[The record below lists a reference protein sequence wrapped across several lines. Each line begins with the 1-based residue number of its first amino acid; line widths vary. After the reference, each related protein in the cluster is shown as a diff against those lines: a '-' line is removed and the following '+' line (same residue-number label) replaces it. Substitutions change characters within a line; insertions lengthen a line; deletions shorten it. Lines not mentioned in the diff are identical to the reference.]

1 MNDGR
6 RVAVTGASGL
16 VGRAICARLTREGY
30 SVVRIGRAHRDAAPD
45 VVWNPAAGEIDAAAL
60 DGVSAVVHLAGETI
74 GQRWTSS
81 VRRRIL
87 ESRVDGTSLIART
100 IAALR
105 APPAVLIS
113 ASAVGFY
120 GDRGDETVDERDP
133 RGSGFLA
140 DVVQAWE
147 AAAEPARAAGIVV
160 THSRFGVEIAPDGG
174 MLERQLPIV
183 RLGAG
188 GRIGSGRQWL
198 SWISRTDIARAVAF
212 LVKASLGG
220 PVNVTAPSPVTN
232 EEFTRLLASALHR
245 PAVAAV
251 PAFAIRLA
259 FGQMG
264 EETVLAGQ
272 RVVPTR
278 LLDAGFAFEHPM
290 LDQAFRTELGRQER
304 QAP

>member
-1 MNDGR
+1 MNEGR

-16 VGRAICARLTREGY
+16 VGQAISGRLKSEGY
-30 SVVRIGRAHRDAAPD
+30 SVVSIGRAHADSSPD
-45 VVWNPAAGEIDAAAL
+45 VVWNPATGEIHANGL
-60 DGVSAVVHLAGETI
+60 EGVSAVVHLAGETI
-74 GQRWTSS
+74 GQRWTNG

-87 ESRVDGTSLIART
+87 ESRVQGTALIART
-100 IAALR
+100 VASLR
-105 APPAVLIS
+105 ARPPVLIC

-120 GDRGDETVDERDP
+120 GDRGDETVDERTS
-133 RGSGFLA
+133 RGGGFLA

-160 THSRFGVEIAPDGG
+160 THARFGVVIAPDGG
-174 MLERQLPIV
+174 MLERLLPIF

-198 SWISRTDIARAVAF
+198 SWISRTDIARAAAF

-232 EEFTRLLASALHR
+232 EEFTHLLAGALHR
-245 PAVAAV
+245 PAIAAV
-251 PAFAIRLA
+251 PAFAVRLA

-272 RVVPTR
+272 RVIPTR
-278 LLDAGFAFEHPM
+278 LLDAGFTFEHPTM
-290 LDQAFRTELGRQER
+290 EEALRAELGLLDR
-304 QAP
+304 